1 MVEGPNARDQI
12 AFCPFHSLLVEV
24 QRMLATYMR
33 RMRNNNLI
41 RIGGATYTLWD
52 TSLENVQDLE
62 SCIRGRALWGQS
74 LSFVPVV
81 S

>member
-1 MVEGPNARDQI
+1 
-12 AFCPFHSLLVEV
+12 
-24 QRMLATYMR
+24 MLATYMR